1 MANTFYS
8 HLGVVATIMDNVGLE
23 RILIKMLLMG
33 SQKTQFKMDK
43 KCRDRMVLGQVPR
56 HP

>member
-56 HP
+56 HH